1 MIITTSSIYQYSK
14 QYINKIIKLK
24 LKFQLLSFQ
33 DEASSSSSR
42 HQSAKIVSF
51 KSNQSQAL
59 KSPLLLLLLLLSLPM
74 AMKNETELLL
84 LTNGTASTDDESG
97 GKNRRQV
104 QSSPSVLMQGNV
116 GEFTGDRLISS
127 PAMTGGGGRQVD
139 SYFDAHPWF
148 DSDGED
154 YHSVNGDF
162 GSSRSFSPIDSKPE
176 SKIEAEPQPIQPPIN
191 HQNEQRRSS
200 TTSRSSSSVKKQLSE
215 FFSESFNRDLEA
227 EIESNQQRTQHDPYY
242 SPSTSTDTS
251 PHEIVSKPVF
261 SDQETATVKKKKS
274 AVKRACIPSLMRS
287 LSCGGGTTKRRS
299 SSTGKRFSHCY
310 GGKN

>member
-1 MIITTSSIYQYSK
+1 
-14 QYINKIIKLK
+14 
-24 LKFQLLSFQ
+24 
-33 DEASSSSSR
+33 
-42 HQSAKIVSF
+42 
-51 KSNQSQAL
+51 
-59 KSPLLLLLLLLSLPM
+59 M

-84 LTNGTASTDDESG
+84 TNGTADDESG

-104 QSSPSVLMQGNV
+104 QSSSSVLMQGNV

-148 DSDGED
+148 DSDGQD

-162 GSSRSFSPIDSKPE
+162 GSSRSFFSPIDSKLD
-176 SKIEAEPQPIQPPIN
+176 SKIEAEPQPIN

-227 EIESNQQRTQHDPYY
+227 EIESNQQRTQHDPCY

-261 SDQETATVKKKKS
+261 SDQETATVKKKS

-299 SSTGKRFSHCY
+299 SSTGKGFSHCY